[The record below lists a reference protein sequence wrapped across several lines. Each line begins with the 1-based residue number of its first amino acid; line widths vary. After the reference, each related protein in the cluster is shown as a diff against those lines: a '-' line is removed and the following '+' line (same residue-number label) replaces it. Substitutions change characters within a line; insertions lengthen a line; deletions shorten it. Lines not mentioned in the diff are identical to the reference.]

1 MCYIYSIYW
10 YGRFVNRKN
19 EKSRENDDFY
29 GDEDKY
35 HISPVFINLS
45 RSVIIHLTNGRYNLA
60 IVRGKGFP
68 KTIRRV
74 P

>member
-1 MCYIYSIYW
+1 MGDLSI
-10 YGRFVNRKN
+10 GKTKKVGKFL
-19 EKSRENDDFY
+19 
-29 GDEDKY
+29 
-35 HISPVFINLS
+35 VFINLS
-45 RSVIIHLTNGRYNLA
+45 RSVIIQLTNGRYNLA

>member
-1 MCYIYSIYW
+1 MGDLSI
-10 YGRFVNRKN
+10 GIAKKVGEFLL
-19 EKSRENDDFY
+19 
-29 GDEDKY
+29 
-35 HISPVFINLS
+35 FIIFS
-45 RSVIIHLTNGRYNLA
+45 RSVIIQLTNGRYNLA

>member
-1 MCYIYSIYW
+1 MGDLSI
-10 YGRFVNRKN
+10 GKMKKVGKFLL
-19 EKSRENDDFY
+19 F
-29 GDEDKY
+29 
-35 HISPVFINLS
+35 IIFSP
-45 RSVIIHLTNGRYNLA
+45 SVIIQLINRRYNLA